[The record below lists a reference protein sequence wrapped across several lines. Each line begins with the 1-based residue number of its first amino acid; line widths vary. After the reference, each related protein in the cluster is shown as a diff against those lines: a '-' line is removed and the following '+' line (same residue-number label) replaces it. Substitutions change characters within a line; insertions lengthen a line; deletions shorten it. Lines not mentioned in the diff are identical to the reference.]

1 MGEAAARRGGGMMSF
16 FQPGIPDNFCEAGG
30 VGSSCHNYNA
40 LWFDV
45 EKRQG
50 QGSLDI
56 SKNFYFIRPQ
66 PTNITSA
73 LKEC

>member
-1 MGEAAARRGGGMMSF
+1 MLLSF

-56 SKNFYFIRPQ
+56 SKNFFIRPLCW
-66 PTNITSA
+66 NITSHQAA